1 MYLRIEKEFKK
12 RSKHRKTQLRF
23 VVGAFAFATILSL
36 LFSSDLFAMIENN
49 KIDVN
54 YIWFTLLGMLP
65 FFVICHI
72 YMAVSY
78 NKLWKLLID
87 KGMTK
92 TELRLQT
99 DMSTATLAKMSKNE
113 VVSMDVML
121 RICKVLDCNVGDI
134 MDATKE

>member
-1 MYLRIEKEFKK
+1 MIFFKK
-12 RSKHRKTQLRF
+12 C
-23 VVGAFAFATILSL
+23 GI
-36 LFSSDLFAMIENN
+36 IN
-49 KIDVN
+49 
-54 YIWFTLLGMLP
+54 TLLYQRG
-65 FFVICHI
+65 I

>member
-1 MYLRIEKEFKK
+1 
-12 RSKHRKTQLRF
+12 
-23 VVGAFAFATILSL
+23 
-36 LFSSDLFAMIENN
+36 
-49 KIDVN
+49 
-54 YIWFTLLGMLP
+54 
-65 FFVICHI
+65 
-72 YMAVSY
+72 MAVSY

-99 DMSTATLAKMSKNE
+99 DMSTATLAKMRKNA

-134 MDATKE
+134 MAAKKDVE